1 MFQYTVRKRRG
12 AKYLRLRV
20 VPPGEIIISA
30 PTWLGGEAIE
40 QFLEEKAAWLRAKL
54 SLVKHIPRRRTKREE
69 RRDYE
74 EKKETARTL
83 VEECVVRLN
92 QGYRFPV
99 GRITIRNQK
108 TRWGSCSSQG
118 NLSFNYRIV
127 YLSPRER
134 DYIVVHELCHLKEMN
149 HSPRFWA
156 LVEKA
161 MPDYLVLRRRLREQ
175 GKLLY

>member
-1 MFQYTVRKRRG
+1 M
-12 AKYLRLRV
+12 KYLRLSVARDGRV
-20 VPPGEIIISA
+20 VVSA
-30 PTWLGGEAIE
+30 PTWLDARVIE
-40 QFLEEKAAWLRAKL
+40 QFIEEKAAWLREKL
-54 SLVKHIPRRRTKREE
+54 ALVTHLPRRRTKKEE
-69 RRDYE
+69 QRDYE
-74 EKKETARTL
+74 EKKETARIL
-83 VEECVVRLN
+83 VEECVARLN
-92 QGYRFPV
+92 QLYQFPV

-127 YLSPRER
+127 YLSSRER
-134 DYIVVHELCHLKEMN
+134 DYIVVHELCHLSEMN

>member
-1 MFQYTVRKRRG
+1 MFEYTVRKKRG

-20 VPPGEIIISA
+20 VPPGEIIVSA
-30 PTWLGGEAIE
+30 PIWLGGEAIE
-40 QFLEEKAAWLRAKL
+40 RFLEEKAVWLQQKL
-54 SLVKHIPRRRTKREE
+54 ALVKRLPRRRTKREE
-69 RRDYE
+69 QRDYA
-74 EKKETARTL
+74 EKKEAARAI
-83 VEECVVRLN
+83 VEECVERLN
-92 QGYRFPV
+92 RGYQFSV

-108 TRWGSCSSQG
+108 NRWGSCSSRG

-156 LVEKA
+156 LVEKV
-161 MPDYLVLRRRLREQ
+161 MPDYLVLRQRLRAE
-175 GKLLY
+175 GKRLY